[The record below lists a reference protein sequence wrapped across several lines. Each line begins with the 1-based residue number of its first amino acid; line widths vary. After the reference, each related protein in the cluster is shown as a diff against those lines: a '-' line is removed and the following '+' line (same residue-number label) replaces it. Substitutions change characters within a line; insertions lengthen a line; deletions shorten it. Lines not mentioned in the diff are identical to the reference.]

1 MVVGRTS
8 TNFRRKWVTFASFGQ
23 KLAGVGQVS

>member
-1 MVVGRTS
+1 MVVGRAS
-8 TNFRRKWVTFASFGQ
+8 MNFRRKWVIFASFGR